1 MIEIYI
7 QFSIDSDEC
16 KGVIRIPI
24 AQVLANLRVSS
35 GSFQSVPSA
44 QLNRPSFHDVILP
57 VKADA
62 ATVSGLA
69 R

>member
-1 MIEIYI
+1 VILRISLEIVEKRT
-7 QFSIDSDEC
+7 DS
-16 KGVIRIPI
+16 
-24 AQVLANLRVSS
+24 SS
-35 GSFQSVPSA
+35 TNQMVPSA